1 LPSVRQQKG
10 NPLRIFL
17 QIILFIASFAFY
29 ACEKKEYRL
38 KAEQVKAQAIVIHS
52 LNWIKSSNA
61 INDAKCA
68 IEKDSIYFI
77 GVYGF
82 STEFP
87 GLSISDSMLIKKI
100 PTKIIGGTG
109 DMIISPEMTEL
120 NYRAREYALQFNSII
135 LYKLKK

>member
-1 LPSVRQQKG
+1 MK
-10 NPLRIFL
+10 IFL
-17 QIILFIASFAFY
+17 QIILFIVSSAFY
-29 ACEKKEYRL
+29 ACEKKEHEL
-38 KAEQVKAQAIVIHS
+38 NAEQVHAQAIVIHS

-77 GVYGF
+77 GVCGF
-82 STEFP
+82 STEIP

-120 NYRAREYALQFNSII
+120 NCRAREYALQFNSII